1 VARISRNKLPRGVK
15 LTIDHVF
22 TPLQSIE
29 TQLQGAITT
38 DNLKDDRSTFRL
50 NFNFP
55 FVRNIAKSATADN
68 TLMYKGAQCIP
79 FVLPPLQEDFSI
91 DQVVGTDLEYPTLE
105 ELSFG
110 FDQRSESCSITG
122 PDGYNQSANEKI
134 GTASETAGFCNF
146 ANVGEKYGL
155 EFIILEKNRVLS
167 TATVYTPD
175 TDYTNVFANT
185 EEIFNLELPGTAF
198 ISSTEKLNPF
208 NISDIGRP
216 FQPYKSYLLLV
227 NPTSNYIPNAFVSLT
242 VSLKFSMKMMQRDN
256 GDDIAN
262 IPDYWEGEIQN
273 ATAVSINVPAGDS
286 QIEADSSDGVQA
298 NIQKVDQVLA
308 EKLKGSYNK
317 WSHAPPQEHLKD
329 SAGYEV
335 ITVPVFGGMP
345 PIIGGDKTIDSNYVG
360 NYADY
365 LPYIAN
371 AHTSPEGDNQYP
383 TFDRRIIPL
392 VYPMTIHHVVLGT
405 FVHPDTTTSTG
416 QDWDIACGV
425 GLGTGM
431 VGDEYTYQ
439 QVAYLDI
446 NNSVTGRV
454 IDYFDGWETATYYDE
469 AATDFAS
476 DDAHCD
482 LINIPLVYD
491 VGVAGT
497 QGTSYKTTNT
507 AADYL
512 TGKPVFAGR
521 GYSQT
526 KPRININQIPGDSAS
541 AVEPKTIGSEQWLEV
556 RLKINPNVNWSATT
570 NSKPIFYGTFWVYI
584 IGKKHLTKV
593 DI

>member
-1 VARISRNKLPRGVK
+1 MARISRNKLPRGVK
-15 LTIDHVF
+15 LTIDHVY

-29 TQLQGAITT
+29 TQLRGAITT
-38 DNLKDDRSTFRL
+38 DNLKDERSTFRL

-55 FVRNIAKSATADN
+55 FVRNIAKSASADN
-68 TLMYKGAQCIP
+68 TLTYKGAQCIP
-79 FVLPPLQEDFSI
+79 FVLPPLQEDFNI
-91 DQVVGTDLEYPTLE
+91 DQVVGKDLEYPTLE
-105 ELSFG
+105 EFSFG
-110 FDQRSESCSITG
+110 FDQRSESCSIIG
-122 PDGYNQSANEKI
+122 PDAYNQTANQKI
-134 GTASETAGFCNF
+134 GTASDLAGQSNF
-146 ANVGEKYGL
+146 GTVGEKYGL

-167 TATVYTPD
+167 TTTAYTPD
-175 TDYTNVFANT
+175 SNYTNAFTNT
-185 EEIFNLELPGTAF
+185 EEIFNLAMPGTAF

-216 FQPYKSYLLLV
+216 FQPYKSYLLLI

-273 ATAVSINVPAGDS
+273 ASAVGIVVPAGDS
-286 QIEADSSDGVQA
+286 QIEADSDDGVQT
-298 NIQKVDQVLA
+298 NIQRVDQVLA

-335 ITVPVFGGMP
+335 IAVPVFGGMP
-345 PIIGGDKTIDSNYVG
+345 PIIGGTKTLSGNYVG
-360 NYADY
+360 NYTDY
-365 LPYIAN
+365 LPYIQNTHVAGTN
-371 AHTSPEGDNQYP
+371 VFP

-405 FVHPDTTTSTG
+405 FVHPDTTTNTG

-454 IDYFDGWETATYYDE
+454 IDYFDGWKTATYYDT
-469 AATDFAS
+469 AGAVTDFAS

-482 LINIPLVYD
+482 LINIPLVY
-491 VGVAGT
+491 GAAAGT
-497 QGTSYKTTNT
+497 QGTSYRTTNT

-526 KPRININQIPGDSAS
+526 KPRINISQTPGDTAS
-541 AVEPKTIGSEQWLEV
+541 AVVPKTIGSEQWLEV
-556 RLKINPNVNWSATT
+556 RLKINPNVNWSTT
-570 NSKPIFYGTFWVYI
+570 TDSKPIFYGTFWVYI